1 MTHIK
6 NISYYFRCTVIF
18 TNQVQSDPAIMFGDP
33 IKPIGGNIVAHAST
47 YRTYFKKSGKNR
59 IARMVD
65 SPEHKQMD
73 ASFILDEKGISDK
86 DEE

>member
-18 TNQVQSDPAIMFGDP
+18 TNQVQTDPSIMFGDP
-33 IKPIGGNIVAHAST
+33 VKPIGGNVVGHAAT
-47 YRTYFKKSGKNR
+47 YRVYFKKSGKKR

-65 SPEHKQMD
+65 SPEHP
-73 ASFILDEKGISDK
+73 ISDAEYRLTAK
-86 DEE
+86 GVEDIEE

>member
-1 MTHIK
+1 
-6 NISYYFRCTVIF
+6 
-18 TNQVQSDPAIMFGDP
+18 MFGDP

-47 YRTYFKKSGKNR
+47 YRIYFKKSGKNR

-73 ASFILDEKGISDK
+73 ASFILNERGIADAE
-86 DEE
+86 D